1 MKILTTITLL
11 SFTTVLAACIHESSY
26 PEEIENEL
34 NVLDR
39 IVDDSSRYKEAKQ
52 KKISDKLSSLRP
64 EDSDTYRYGIYDE
77 VYKEY
82 YQYNLDSAM
91 TYAKKKLVIAQN
103 TDSYRI
109 KTDAVLDLAERYV
122 LSGMYAETLHI
133 LDTLETDRLDSAL
146 MVEYFHVCQSLYE
159 DLSSTSDDPD
169 LKIKYWNMKNRYRD
183 LRLEYLPEG
192 DIARLFVLSEMSRES
207 GTGENMLPE
216 IKAWIQSPDTDNHNK
231 AMLCYIA
238 AHIYKAIGDRE
249 NELLYYILSARNDL
263 TAPVNDYMSLH
274 ELAARL
280 YADGEIERAYRYI
293 TRSVQDAM
301 VAQSRLNITSINS
314 VLPTISASYDTLMQ
328 RKNRQLIYLLFGISI
343 LTVLLVLA
351 ASASITSRN
360 RALIAE
366 KKTREKN
373 ELLKEANDNLQKYIS
388 MLQEANQIKESY
400 LSRYM
405 DMCVEYIE
413 GLERYRSQLRQTA
426 KSGGFEKIMENLRSG
441 NYIKKELQ
449 EFYSQ
454 FDSTFLSLFPDF
466 VEQFNMLLKPE
477 CRIEDRSSEKVLS
490 TELRVMALIRLGV
503 HDSAKIS
510 RFLRRS
516 ISTVYNYRAKMRNSA
531 LSDRDDLEKQV
542 MSIGKLSDLTTK

>member
-1 MKILTTITLL
+1 MIMALAISGCRSRSVHDAGIRNIL
-11 SFTTVLAACIHESSY
+11 EQ
-26 PEEIENEL
+26 
-34 NVLDR
+34 LDR
-39 IVDDSSRYKEAKQ
+39 TVADRDIHTQKKEARIAGMKSLLDENMADEERYK
-52 KKISDKLSSLRP
+52 
-64 EDSDTYRYGIYDE
+64 IYDRI
-77 VYKEY
+77 YDEY
-82 YQYNLDSAM
+82 YQYNLDSAIV
-91 TYAKKKLVIAQN
+91 YAKKKSALATHI
-103 TDSYRI
+103 TPPGYRI
-109 KTDAVLDLAERYV
+109 DAAIDLAERYI
-122 LSGMYAETLHI
+122 LSGVHVDAIRLLDSIDTAS
-133 LDTLETDRLDSAL
+133 LDTAFLAR
-146 MVEYFHVCQSLYE
+146 YFHTRQSLYE
-159 DLSSTSDDPD
+159 DMAGTADDPE
-169 LKIKYWNMKNRYRD
+169 LKLEYDGMRKRYRE
-183 LRLEYLPEG
+183 LRLQQLDSSDIEYLYVRSEIMREQG
-192 DIARLFVLSEMSRES
+192 RGEEILSRLLQKCE
-207 GTGENMLPE
+207 
-216 IKAWIQSPDTDNHNK
+216 SPDTDLHQ
-231 AMLCYIA
+231 
-238 AHIYKAIGDRE
+238 KAILNYITANIYRQAGDS
-249 NELLYYILSARNDL
+249 LKVIYYYAVSAINDL
-263 TAPVNDYMSLH
+263 STPVNDYLSLR
-274 ELAARL
+274 ELATML
-280 YADGEIERAYRYI
+280 YRAGDIERAYSYI

-373 ELLKEANDNLQKYIS
+373 ELLKKANDNLQKYIS

-542 MSIGKLSDLTTK
+542 MSIGRLSDLTTK